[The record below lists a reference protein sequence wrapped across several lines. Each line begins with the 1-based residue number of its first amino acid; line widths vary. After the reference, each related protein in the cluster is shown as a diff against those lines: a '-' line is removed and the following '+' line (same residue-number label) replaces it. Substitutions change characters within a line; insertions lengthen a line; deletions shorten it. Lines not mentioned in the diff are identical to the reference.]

1 MNGLGVVEDLLAVA
15 MVRARGITTRVHKLF
30 SMEELSIEER
40 ILATRC
46 PLQVSHATLIMILL
60 LGRGHLA
67 CRTDRLCQI
76 AGLGAAFHCESVDNN
91 VDVATQAPTIASGPM
106 GSRFLG

>member
-1 MNGLGVVEDLLAVA
+1 MA
-15 MVRARGITTRVHKLF
+15 MVRAGGITTRIHKLF
-30 SMEELSIEER
+30 AMEELSVEEG
-40 ILATRC
+40 ILAARC
-46 PLQVSHATLIMILL
+46 PLQVSHATLIIILL

-76 AGLGAAFHCESVDNN
+76 AGLGAAFHCESVDND
-91 VDVATQAPTIASGPM
+91 VDVAAQAPTIASSPM